1 MLRGL
6 PFDHHSGASMT
17 RWHEPSSALV
27 VDHSTGE
34 TLMPGETSST
44 NEALASASYDTA
56 RVRMHAGDKEKGS
69 KPSIEV
75 NEDDIAAP
83 RLTPQGRTDPDE
95 AGEDETDPMGG
106 VKKGQSDTA
115 EG

>member
-1 MLRGL
+1 
-6 PFDHHSGASMT
+6 MT
-17 RWHEPSSALV
+17 GWYEPSSAPV
-27 VDHSTGE
+27 VDLRTGE
-34 TLMPGETSST
+34 TPMPSETSST

-56 RVRMHAGDKEKGS
+56 RVRMHAGGTEKGS
-69 KPSIEV
+69 KPPIDV

-106 VKKGQSDTA
+106 AKKGQSDKA

>member
-1 MLRGL
+1 M
-6 PFDHHSGASMT
+6 
-17 RWHEPSSALV
+17 SS
-27 VDHSTGE
+27 
-34 TLMPGETSST
+34 ETSTT
-44 NEALASASYDTA
+44 NEALASASYDAA
-56 RVRMHAGDKEKGS
+56 RVRMHAGEKEKGG

-75 NEDDIAAP
+75 NEDDIASP

-106 VKKGQSDTA
+106 LKKGQGDKA

>member
-1 MLRGL
+1 
-6 PFDHHSGASMT
+6 
-17 RWHEPSSALV
+17 
-27 VDHSTGE
+27 
-34 TLMPGETSST
+34 MPAETST
-44 NEALASASYDTA
+44 TTETLASASYDAT
-56 RVRMHAGDKEKGS
+56 RVRMHAGEKEKGG

-106 VKKGQSDTA
+106 VKKGQSDKA

>member
-1 MLRGL
+1 M
-6 PFDHHSGASMT
+6 PA
-17 RWHEPSSALV
+17 
-27 VDHSTGE
+27 E
-34 TLMPGETSST
+34 TATTTET
-44 NEALASASYDTA
+44 LASASYDA
-56 RVRMHAGDKEKGS
+56 AYVRMHAGEKEKGG

-75 NEDDIAAP
+75 NEEDIAAP

-106 VKKGQSDTA
+106 VKKGQGDKA